1 MEDSIVYAAL
11 NNPLVTTPLSLMFG
25 ATLPCDWIQ
34 IESDFAFLKGV
45 PKGIVGGRSKFSA

>member
-34 IESDFAFLKGV
+34 IESEFSFLKGV
-45 PKGIVGGRSKFSA
+45 PKGIVVGRSKFSA